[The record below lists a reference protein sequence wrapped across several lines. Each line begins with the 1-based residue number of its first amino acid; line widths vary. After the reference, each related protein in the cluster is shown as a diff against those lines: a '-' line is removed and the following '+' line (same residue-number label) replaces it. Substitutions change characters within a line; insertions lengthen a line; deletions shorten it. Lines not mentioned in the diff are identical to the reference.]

1 MKKHV
6 FILICLLAG
15 AGTLAAQQITRF
27 AVVDTSRIYTTFL
40 RDSRSVRDY
49 QAKQA
54 KYQAE
59 TQRMSDEI
67 IELRQKKVDAEA
79 IGRTD
84 AVQKYQ
90 AEIDA
95 KTSFLLEYSKACN
108 DELAMLRKNLV
119 SDDTFYS
126 RLYAA
131 IKRIAESQGY
141 TMVLNLQ
148 QGEAIVWYSPT
159 VDITETVIRELSS
172 N

>member
-1 MKKHV
+1 MRKYAL
-6 FILICLLAG
+6 ILFCLLAG
-15 AGTLAAQQITRF
+15 AVALSAQQITRF

-67 IELRQKKVDAEA
+67 IALRQKKVD
-79 IGRTD
+79 
-84 AVQKYQ
+84 

-108 DELAMLRKNLV
+108 DELAMLRKSLV
-119 SDDTFYS
+119 SDDVFYS

-131 IKRIAESQGY
+131 IKKIAESQGY

-148 QGEAIVWYSPT
+148 QGEAIIWYSPT

>member
-1 MKKHV
+1 MKKSL
-6 FILICLLAG
+6 FILCCFIAG
-15 AGTLAAQQITRF
+15 ISGLAAQQITRF
-27 AVVDTSRIYTTFL
+27 AVVDTSRIYLTFL
-40 RDSRSVRDY
+40 RDARSVRDY
-49 QAKQA
+49 QTKQA

-67 IELRQKKVDAEA
+67 IVLRQKKVDAEA
-79 IGRTD
+79 VGKID
-84 AVQKYQ
+84 AAKKYQ

-108 DELAMLRKNLV
+108 DELAMLRKHLV
-119 SDDTFYS
+119 SDDVFYA

-131 IKRIAESQGY
+131 IKKIAESQGY

-148 QGEAIVWYSPT
+148 EGQAIIWYSPT
-159 VDITETVIRELSS
+159 VDITEDIIRELSA